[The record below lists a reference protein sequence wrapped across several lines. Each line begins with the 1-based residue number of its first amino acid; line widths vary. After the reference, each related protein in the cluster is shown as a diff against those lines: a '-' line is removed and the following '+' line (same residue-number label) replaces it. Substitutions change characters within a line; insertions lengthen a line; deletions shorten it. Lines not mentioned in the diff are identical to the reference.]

1 MVKKFIFNDVAMLR
15 YILTLTSFVL
25 IGCQKK
31 VQTNE
36 VYIDHQPAMTCE
48 ENPLFCDDFD
58 DEALPEYGEET
69 DTGE

>member
-1 MVKKFIFNDVAMLR
+1 MLR
-15 YILTLTSFVL
+15 YILTSMIL

-36 VYIDHQPAMTCE
+36 QYINERVELTCE
-48 ENPLFCDDFD
+48 VNPLFCDDFD
-58 DEALPEYGEET
+58 DYDLPEQGEET